1 YSLAHRGAL
10 PRRSVMM
17 IDDQPRAPLARQKGP
32 NPLQEDAQAEAGC
45 GQELE
50 VDESPNH
57 PREQAAHLD
66 LPTLQYGEAPSHHG
80 HGALVEVAK
89 RSRLFA
95 AGYTAVNKFSRIM
108 SLLHSHLCDAGKGL
122 AVLLKCRGI
131 ADHKSFGMSWDSQI
145 SLTAYPPG
153 TVRLHVEP
161 LARSRRRDTGGPDHG
176 LARNALTR

>member
-1 YSLAHRGAL
+1 
-10 PRRSVMM
+10 M

-57 PREQAAHLD
+57 PREQSAHLD
-66 LPTLQYGEAPSHHG
+66 LPTLQYGKTLAHYS

-95 AGYTAVNKFSRIM
+95 ACYTAVNKFSCIM
-108 SLLHSHLCDAGKGL
+108 SLLDSHLGDAGKGF
-122 AVLLKCRGI
+122 AVLL
-131 ADHKSFGMSWDSQI
+131 
-145 SLTAYPPG
+145 
-153 TVRLHVEP
+153 
-161 LARSRRRDTGGPDHG
+161 
-176 LARNALTR
+176 